1 MGNMIRAAPDR
12 TSRPCIYDIKHQG
25 SVHRD
30 VWMQARRRLPCAVTH
45 ASHEFALLTGEAQ
58 RYGTTV
64 AQDGETRIDH
74 SRHLHLQS
82 LDGRVHVTYGDAARG
97 GFFSQHVSR
106 LLGVPQLHAYA
117 AHGHRTYHWKSK
129 LEVRREPFPVKDVT
143 GYVHVCHH
151 IFPVELSEVRQQ
163 EAVMQRGSP
172 PHEFAA
178 VRSLPE
184 MRNQRAHE
192 QLLSET
198 HACVRR
204 HFECPTFH
212 QTKLRFGSVR
222 GLEFVD
228 VDVGTVRIAG
238 HIG

>member
-12 TSRPCIYDIKHQG
+12 TSRPCIYDIKLQR

-30 VWMQARRRLPCAVTH
+30 VRASARARVPAAVTH
-45 ASHEFALLTGEAQ
+45 PSPEFALLTRGAQ
-58 RYGTTV
+58 RYRTTV

-82 LDGRVHVTYGDAARG
+82 LDGRVHVAYGEAAGG
-97 GFFSQHVSR
+97 GFFPQHVPR
-106 LLGVPQLHAYA
+106 LQGVPQLHAYA
-117 AHGHRTYHWKSK
+117 APGHRTDHWKSK
-129 LEVRREPFPVKDVT
+129 LEVRREPFPVKGVT
-143 GYVHVCHH
+143 GFVQVCHH

-172 PHEFAA
+172 PHEFAT

-198 HACVRR
+198 HA
-204 HFECPTFH
+204 
-212 QTKLRFGSVR
+212 
-222 GLEFVD
+222 
-228 VDVGTVRIAG
+228 
-238 HIG
+238 